1 MPSCELA
8 TLLQMV
14 CLWPNLAEA
23 TVREHPYPHWIL
35 EPALDPEH
43 YAKLRAEW
51 PPENVFLKGRRLAG
65 ATKLPIPAEHL
76 VIDSRVSPRWRD
88 FVLRHRD
95 PEFVKHVLQH
105 FRPWILRLHPK
116 LEEEFGAMT
125 QWRIGARYR
134 DTFQNQDVL
143 IHSQLAI
150 FTPAQGLPQADRGPH
165 VKLRNKLLTG
175 YRFFPTEGESSQ
187 GGDWDFYSI
196 PGNKPPRHGMNL
208 TVDPAKIR
216 KEDTIPYRANT
227 FGIALNTPNGVQ
239 GFHARRA
246 AASLLRIHAATA
258 AAPFRTRRNSHREPP
273 QPLAY
278 LDSRRGDR
286 SMMASNLL
294 AGISPSDVIAA
305 PFPHVVI
312 HNPIPASESAA
323 LIDDWP
329 SDAIIQA
336 GVQAK
341 SNQRF
346 SLPAAKALTGDK
358 ISPQWRAF
366 TTEQTGP
373 AFGRHLLR
381 IFDASIPS
389 CLPEFATLLGG
400 RLDQC
405 RFGVRGFE
413 TGSEDLVLDAQLSIN
428 TPAFRQANPARA
440 AHVDLPQKLFIGL
453 YYLKPPADT
462 GSQGGDLILCR
473 PKSGQPL
480 QMYQREVDAGSLE
493 EFQRIRYG
501 RSVLVLFLN
510 GPRSVHAVSPRQPT
524 PHTRRFLNLI
534 GQAPRPVFDVTQ
546 YQMPRWLYLARL
558 FRDRSIDPSEFGFG
572 EQRL

>member
-1 MPSCELA
+1 
-8 TLLQMV
+8 
-14 CLWPNLAEA
+14 
-23 TVREHPYPHWIL
+23 
-35 EPALDPEH
+35 
-43 YAKLRAEW
+43 
-51 PPENVFLKGRRLAG
+51 
-65 ATKLPIPAEHL
+65 
-76 VIDSRVSPRWRD
+76 
-88 FVLRHRD
+88 
-95 PEFVKHVLQH
+95 
-105 FRPWILRLHPK
+105 
-116 LEEEFGAMT
+116 
-125 QWRIGARYR
+125 
-134 DTFQNQDVL
+134 
-143 IHSQLAI
+143 
-150 FTPAQGLPQADRGPH
+150 
-165 VKLRNKLLTG
+165 
-175 YRFFPTEGESSQ
+175 
-187 GGDWDFYSI
+187 
-196 PGNKPPRHGMNL
+196 MNL

-258 AAPFRTRRNSHREPP
+258 AAP
-273 QPLAY
+273 
-278 LDSRRGDR
+278 
-286 SMMASNLL
+286 
-294 AGISPSDVIAA
+294 
-305 PFPHVVI
+305 
-312 HNPIPASESAA
+312 
-323 LIDDWP
+323 
-329 SDAIIQA
+329 
-336 GVQAK
+336 
-341 SNQRF
+341 
-346 SLPAAKALTGDK
+346 
-358 ISPQWRAF
+358 
-366 TTEQTGP
+366 
-373 AFGRHLLR
+373 
-381 IFDASIPS
+381 
-389 CLPEFATLLGG
+389 

-480 QMYQREVDAGSLE
+480 RMYQREVDAGSLE

-534 GQAPRPVFDVTQ
+534 GQAPRPLFDVTQ

-558 FRDRSIDPSEFGFG
+558 FRDRYIDPSEFGFG

>member
-51 PPENVFLKGRRLAG
+51 PPENVFLKGRRPAG

-143 IHSQLAI
+143 IDSQLAI

-187 GGDWDFYSI
+187 GGDWDFCSI

-258 AAPFRTRRNSHREPP
+258 AAP
-273 QPLAY
+273 
-278 LDSRRGDR
+278 
-286 SMMASNLL
+286 
-294 AGISPSDVIAA
+294 
-305 PFPHVVI
+305 
-312 HNPIPASESAA
+312 
-323 LIDDWP
+323 
-329 SDAIIQA
+329 
-336 GVQAK
+336 
-341 SNQRF
+341 
-346 SLPAAKALTGDK
+346 
-358 ISPQWRAF
+358 
-366 TTEQTGP
+366 
-373 AFGRHLLR
+373 
-381 IFDASIPS
+381 
-389 CLPEFATLLGG
+389 

-480 QMYQREVDAGSLE
+480 RMYQREVDAGSLE

-534 GQAPRPVFDVTQ
+534 GQAPRPLFDVTQ

-558 FRDRSIDPSEFGFG
+558 FRDRYIDPSEFGFG